1 MQTAVEAHSGGR
13 GQIMQF
19 DASSAVYQIGQA
31 ANRGE
36 VAAAVNQGNAQTEQR
51 IRRLVRQGALAS

>member
-1 MQTAVEAHSGGR
+1 
-13 GQIMQF
+13 MQF